1 MNCVEELLKMTKP
14 KLKEMHIQKL
24 NEIETILKLINEQ
37 GVPGADALVINS
49 NYLENRSYKDPND
62 FGHKIMKKENYA
74 VDIKRFQT
82 LIDALKKIKQEYE
95 IGNQKQDGKG
105 SLEKSN
111 PIQKEIDRSNP
122 IQNDVVKLEKGNS
135 IQTTNEKSNQNQ
147 RGGKRIGAG
156 RKGLGVTKKVSLTLS
171 EEAWSEIEKLI
182 EDGSNQSKVLR
193 SLIEKGLQ
201 S

>member
-24 NEIETILKLINEQ
+24 NEIETLLKLIKEQ

-82 LIDALKKIKQEYE
+82 LIDELEKIKQEYE
-95 IGNQKQDGKG
+95 IGNQNQDGKRG
-105 SLEKSN
+105 LEKSN
-111 PIQKEIDRSNP
+111 PIQKEIDRSNQ
-122 IQNDVVKLEKGNS
+122 ILNDVIKVEKG
-135 IQTTNEKSNQNQ
+135 NQNQ
-147 RGGKRIGAG
+147 RGGKRKGAG

-182 EDGSNQSKVLR
+182 EDGSNQSKVIR